1 MVKKFIIVACAILI
15 IVANFILVLKEP
27 PQVPNHTFT
36 FAPFIREL
44 DIEATAY
51 TEAEDECGRP
61 KGHPDYGRTASGE
74 FVKRGMIAVDT
85 DVIPMHSKVLITG
98 AGHLDGIYLAK
109 DTGGAIVGNRVDI
122 YVTTKKEAFNFGRRK
137 VKLYVIRE
145 GK

>member
-1 MVKKFIIVACAILI
+1 MAKKFIIAVCAILI
-15 IVANFILVLKEP
+15 IVANMFTNEP
-27 PQVPNHTFT
+27 PKIPDHTFY
-36 FAPFIREL
+36 FPPFIREL
-44 DIEATAY
+44 SVQATAY

-109 DTGGAIVGNRVDI
+109 DTGGAIVGNRIDI
-122 YVTTKKEAFNFGRRK
+122 YVPTKEEAFNFGRRN

>member
-1 MVKKFIIVACAILI
+1 MVKKFIIVTCAILI
-15 IVANFILVLKEP
+15 IVANLIPKEP
-27 PQVPNHTFT
+27 PQVPSHTFT
-36 FAPFIREL
+36 LPPFIREL

>member
-15 IVANFILVLKEP
+15 IVANLIPKEP
-27 PQVPNHTFT
+27 PQVPSHTFT
-36 FAPFIREL
+36 FPPFIREL

-74 FVKRGMIAVDT
+74 FVKRGIIAVDT

-98 AGHLDGIYLAK
+98 AGHLDGIYVAK

-122 YVTTKKEAFNFGRRK
+122 YVTTKEEAFNFGRRK

>member
-15 IVANFILVLKEP
+15 IVANLIPKEP
-27 PQVPNHTFT
+27 PQVPSHIFT
-36 FAPFIREL
+36 FPPFIREL

>member
-15 IVANFILVLKEP
+15 IVANLIPKEP
-27 PQVPNHTFT
+27 PQVPSHTFT
-36 FAPFIREL
+36 FPPFIREL

-122 YVTTKKEAFNFGRRK
+122 YVATKKEAFNFGRRN

>member
-1 MVKKFIIVACAILI
+1 MVKKCIIAVCATLI
-15 IVANFILVLKEP
+15 IAANLFPSEP
-27 PQVPNHTFT
+27 PKVPTHTFS
-36 FAPFIREL
+36 FPPFVREL
-44 DIEATAY
+44 DVQATAY

-109 DTGGAIVGNRVDI
+109 DTGGAIVGNRIDI
-122 YVTTKKEAFNFGRRK
+122 YVTTKSEAFKFGRRN